1 MQVRRLDEKMEQR
14 WQREIEERLLESA
27 EVKRRT
33 AQQCGPPISR
43 AAEAIASGLRS
54 GGKLMLCGNG
64 GSAADCQHIAAEFI
78 GRLGPGLER
87 DPWPAIALTTNTSN
101 LTAVGNDYGFEDIFS
116 RQVEALGARGDVL
129 VAISTSGKSKNIIK
143 AVEKAKEKG
152 VLTIGLLGDD
162 GGLLAARVDL
172 AIMVP
177 SDNMQRI
184 QEAHITICHIVSEL
198 VEQMLTTQKAGVV

>member
-1 MQVRRLDEKMEQR
+1 MQVRRLGEKKEQR
-14 WQREIEERLLESA
+14 WQRDIEERLLESA

-33 AQQCGPPISR
+33 AQQCGRSISR
-43 AAEAIASGLRS
+43 AAEAIASRLRS

-101 LTAVGNDYGFEDIFS
+101 LTALGNDYGFEDIFS

-162 GGLLAARVDL
+162 GGLLGGRVDL
-172 AIMVP
+172 AITVP
-177 SDNMQRI
+177 SGNVQRI
-184 QEAHITICHIVSEL
+184 QEAHTTICHIISEL
-198 VEQMLTTQKAGVV
+198 VEQILSTQKEGVV